1 MPFPIARSYTLSFFL
16 HSLGLFMR
24 RTLASLALLA
34 ASTSSL
40 MAQEH
45 AAAEGP
51 TNMLDPKVGLMF
63 WTLLI
68 FVVLLVVLSKFA
80 YKPLLAAVE
89 AREAA
94 LEKAIGD
101 AKLDREAAAKLLADQ
116 QRALAETRA
125 DVQKVMADGRA
136 AAETMRAEMMEKVKA
151 EGADMLDRT
160 RREMAAEKE
169 KAIADLRREAVDLA
183 ISGASKVI
191 GRNLD
196 SPTDRSLVETFLAG
210 LEAPKGAR

>member
-1 MPFPIARSYTLSFFL
+1 
-16 HSLGLFMR
+16 MR
-24 RTLASLALLA
+24 RTLATLSLTLASATSLLA
-34 ASTSSL
+34 
-40 MAQEH
+40 QGEH
-45 AAAEGP
+45 AAAGES
-51 TNMLDPKVGLMF
+51 TNLLDPKVGLMF
-63 WTLLI
+63 WTLII

-94 LEKAIGD
+94 LEKAITE
-101 AKLDREAAAKLLADQ
+101 AKADRAEAAKLLAEQ
-116 QRALAETRA
+116 QKQLAETRA

-136 AAETMRAEMMEKVKA
+136 ATDALRAEMLEKVKA

-160 RREMAAEKE
+160 RREMQAEKE
-169 KAIADLRREAVDLA
+169 KAVAELRRAAVDLA

-196 SPTDRSLVETFLAG
+196 SATDRSLVESYLSG
-210 LEAPKGAR
+210 LDAPKGSR

>member
-1 MPFPIARSYTLSFFL
+1 MRRFLVTLSL
-16 HSLGLFMR
+16 
-24 RTLASLALLA
+24 TLASATALLA
-34 ASTSSL
+34 
-40 MAQEH
+40 QDEH
-45 AAAEGP
+45 AAAES
-51 TNMLDPKVGLMF
+51 TNLLDPKAGLMV

-68 FVVLLVVLSKFA
+68 FIFLLVVLSKFA

-94 LEKAIGD
+94 LEKAITD
-101 AKLDREAAAKLLADQ
+101 AKRDRDDAAKLLAEQ
-116 QRALAETRA
+116 QKTLAETRA

-136 AAETMRAEMMEKVKA
+136 AAESLRAEMIEKVKA

-160 RREMAAEKE
+160 RREMQAEKE
-169 KAIADLRREAVDLA
+169 NAVAELRREAIDLA

-196 SPTDRSLVETFLAG
+196 SAMDRSLVESFLAG
-210 LEAPKGAR
+210 LDAPKGSR

>member
-1 MPFPIARSYTLSFFL
+1 
-16 HSLGLFMR
+16 MR
-24 RTLASLALLA
+24 RTLVTLSLSLASATSLL
-34 ASTSSL
+34 
-40 MAQEH
+40 AQEH
-45 AAAEGP
+45 AAATGESV
-51 TNMLDPKVGLMF
+51 NLLDPKTGLMF
-63 WTLLI
+63 WTLII

-94 LEKAIGD
+94 LEKAITE
-101 AKLDREAAAKLLADQ
+101 AKADRDAAAKLLAEQ
-116 QRALAETRA
+116 QKQLAETRA

-136 AAETMRAEMMEKVKA
+136 AAESMRSEMLEKVKA

-160 RREMAAEKE
+160 RREMQAEKE
-169 KAIADLRREAVDLA
+169 KAVAELRREAVDLA

-196 SPTDRSLVETFLAG
+196 SATDRSLVESFLSG
-210 LEAPKGAR
+210 LDAPKGTR

>member
-1 MPFPIARSYTLSFFL
+1 
-16 HSLGLFMR
+16 MR
-24 RTLASLALLA
+24 RTLLTLSLSLASATSLLA
-34 ASTSSL
+34 
-40 MAQEH
+40 QEGH
-45 AAAEGP
+45 AAEGGAS
-51 TNMLDPKVGLMF
+51 NMLDPKVGLMF

-68 FVVLLVVLSKFA
+68 FVFLLVVLSKFA

-101 AKLDREAAAKLLADQ
+101 AKADRAEAAKLLAEQ
-116 QRALAETRA
+116 QKQLAETRA

-136 AAETMRAEMMEKVKA
+136 ATEALRAEMLEKVKA

-160 RREMAAEKE
+160 RREMQAEKE
-169 KAIADLRREAVDLA
+169 KAVAELRREAVDLA

-196 SPTDRSLVETFLAG
+196 SATDRSLVESFLAG
-210 LEAPKGAR
+210 LDAPKGSR

>member
-1 MPFPIARSYTLSFFL
+1 
-16 HSLGLFMR
+16 MR
-24 RTLASLALLA
+24 RTLATLSLTLASATSLLA
-34 ASTSSL
+34 
-40 MAQEH
+40 QGEH
-45 AAAEGP
+45 AAAGES
-51 TNMLDPKVGLMF
+51 TNLLDPKVGLMF
-63 WTLLI
+63 WTLII

-94 LEKAIGD
+94 LEKAITE
-101 AKLDREAAAKLLADQ
+101 AKADRTEAAKLLAEQ
-116 QRALAETRA
+116 QKQLAETRA

-136 AAETMRAEMMEKVKA
+136 ATDALRAEMLEKVKA

-160 RREMAAEKE
+160 RREMQAEKE
-169 KAIADLRREAVDLA
+169 KAVAELRRAAVDLA

-196 SPTDRSLVETFLAG
+196 SATDRSLVESYLSG
-210 LEAPKGAR
+210 LDAPKGSR

>member
-1 MPFPIARSYTLSFFL
+1 
-16 HSLGLFMR
+16 MR
-24 RTLASLALLA
+24 RFLAPLTLTLVSSTSLLA
-34 ASTSSL
+34 
-40 MAQEH
+40 QEEH
-45 AAAEGP
+45 AAGQ
-51 TNMLDPKVGLMF
+51 NVNLLDPKVGLMF
-63 WTLLI
+63 WTLII
-68 FVVLLVVLSKFA
+68 FVFLLVVLSKYA

-101 AKLDREAAAKLLADQ
+101 AKADRDEAAKLLAEQ
-116 QRALAETRA
+116 QKQLAQTRA

-136 AAETMRAEMMEKVKA
+136 ATDALRAEMLEKVKA

-160 RREMAAEKE
+160 RREMQAEKE
-169 KAIADLRREAVDLA
+169 KAVAELRREAVDLA

-196 SPTDRSLVETFLAG
+196 SATDRSLVESFLAG
-210 LEAPKGAR
+210 LDAPKGSR

>member
-1 MPFPIARSYTLSFFL
+1 MRRILATLSL
-16 HSLGLFMR
+16 
-24 RTLASLALLA
+24 TLASATSLLA
-34 ASTSSL
+34 
-40 MAQEH
+40 QGEH
-45 AAAEGP
+45 AAAGES
-51 TNMLDPKVGLMF
+51 TNLLDPKVGLMF
-63 WTLLI
+63 WTLII

-94 LEKAIGD
+94 LEKAITE
-101 AKLDREAAAKLLADQ
+101 AKADRAEAAKLLAEQ
-116 QRALAETRA
+116 QKQLAETRA

-136 AAETMRAEMMEKVKA
+136 ATDALRAEMLEKVKA

-160 RREMAAEKE
+160 RREMQAEKE
-169 KAIADLRREAVDLA
+169 KAVAELRRAAVDLA

-196 SPTDRSLVETFLAG
+196 SATDRSLVESYLSG
-210 LEAPKGAR
+210 LDAPKGSR